1 MENKFDLVK
10 SYLINLGFAI
20 QHEDADEQLVV
31 ITDEEQGINQLVI
44 DCEDPLLIFEQYIGE
59 ISNDTTDVYK
69 RLLQINRELVH
80 GAFALDADANRLLFR
95 DTLEVDNLDQ
105 NEVKGTLTA
114 LSLAMVEFGSELIEF
129 CK

>member
-1 MENKFDLVK
+1 MESKFDQVK
-10 SYLINLGFAI
+10 SYLSNLGFVI
-20 QHEDADEQLVV
+20 QLEDAESELVV
-31 ITDEEQGINQLVI
+31 VTDEDHGFNHLVI
-44 DCEDPLLIFEQYIGE
+44 DCEEPLLIFEQYIGH
-59 ISNDTTDVYK
+59 IKNDNGDSYK

-80 GAFALDADANRLLFR
+80 GAFVLDSEENRLLFR
-95 DTLEVDNLDQ
+95 DTLEVDNLDE